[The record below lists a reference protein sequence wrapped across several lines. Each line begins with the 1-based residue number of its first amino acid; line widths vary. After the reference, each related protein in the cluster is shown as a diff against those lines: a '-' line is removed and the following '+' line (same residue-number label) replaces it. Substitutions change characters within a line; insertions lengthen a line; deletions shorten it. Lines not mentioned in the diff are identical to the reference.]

1 MNTKLTASKIAALRP
16 KPSRYRVWDSEI
28 QGFHVRISPKG
39 RKTFVLT
46 YRYEGFVKEFTI
58 GTYGNLTIE
67 EARRL
72 AKKLAGQVADNID
85 VSAERKAREAE
96 AYKNAR
102 ATLGRFYSDMYLSW
116 AEANLKS
123 HNETSRTIKSD
134 FEHLLNRNLADITQW
149 DVQKWASDMQKKGL
163 KNTTLNRRIASL
175 KGVLSKAKEWG
186 VIELSPLAG
195 MKSLRTDNAPNVR
208 YLSDKEKERLYSA
221 LSTRNESKKLA
232 RHSHEN
238 WASKRNIKLK
248 PAISVVYSD
257 YLMPLVLLAIN
268 TGMRRG
274 EIFNLKWSDI
284 DLDKSLLTVRGEIS
298 KSGYT
303 RHIPL
308 TIEAYRCLESWGGD
322 KASKDL
328 VFPSPRT
335 GKRLDNINSS
345 WETLMKLAK
354 LDNFRFHD
362 LRHHFASRL
371 VMRGVDLNT
380 VRELLGHRDLK
391 TTLCYA
397 HLAPEHKAAAISL
410 LNSDAA
416 S

>member
-1 MNTKLTASKIAALRP
+1 VLQICHCFLLLTNYVGYLLANVATSARVAHEHMNTRLTASKIAALRP
-16 KPSRYRVWDSEI
+16 KPNRYRVWDSEI

-46 YRYEGFVKEFTI
+46 YRYEGFVKEITI

-72 AKKLAGQVADNID
+72 AKKLTGQIADNID
-85 VSAERKAREAE
+85 VSAQRKAREAE

-102 ATLGRFYSDMYLSW
+102 ATLWRFYSEMYLPW

-134 FEHLLNRNLADITQW
+134 FKHLLNRNLAAITQW
-149 DVQKWASDMQKKGL
+149 DVQKWASDMQKK
-163 KNTTLNRRIASL
+163 
-175 KGVLSKAKEWG
+175 
-186 VIELSPLAG
+186 
-195 MKSLRTDNAPNVR
+195 
-208 YLSDKEKERLYSA
+208 RLYSA
-221 LSTRNESKKLA
+221 LSARNESKKLA
-232 RHSHEN
+232 RQSHEN
-238 WASKRNIKLK
+238 WASKRKKILK
-248 PAISVVYSD
+248 PIISSVYSD

-274 EIFNLKWSDI
+274 EIFNLHWSDM
-284 DLDKSLLTVRGEIS
+284 DLDKRLLTVRGEIS

-303 RHIPL
+303 RHVPL
-308 TIEAYRCLESWGGD
+308 TTEAQRCLNHWGQG
-322 KASKDL
+322 KALKGL

-335 GKRLDNINSS
+335 GKRLDNIYSA
-345 WETLMKLAK
+345 WETLMKLAE

-362 LRHHFASRL
+362 LRHHFASSL

-397 HLAPEHKAAAISL
+397 HLAPEHNLSEKK
-410 LNSDAA
+410 DAR
-416 S
+416 

>member
-1 MNTKLTASKIAALRP
+1 
-16 KPSRYRVWDSEI
+16 
-28 QGFHVRISPKG
+28 
-39 RKTFVLT
+39 
-46 YRYEGFVKEFTI
+46 
-58 GTYGNLTIE
+58 
-67 EARRL
+67 
-72 AKKLAGQVADNID
+72 
-85 VSAERKAREAE
+85 
-96 AYKNAR
+96 
-102 ATLGRFYSDMYLSW
+102 
-116 AEANLKS
+116 
-123 HNETSRTIKSD
+123 
-134 FEHLLNRNLADITQW
+134 
-149 DVQKWASDMQKKGL
+149 
-163 KNTTLNRRIASL
+163 
-175 KGVLSKAKEWG
+175 
-186 VIELSPLAG
+186 
-195 MKSLRTDNAPNVR
+195 
-208 YLSDKEKERLYSA
+208 
-221 LSTRNESKKLA
+221 
-232 RHSHEN
+232 
-238 WASKRNIKLK
+238 
-248 PAISVVYSD
+248 
-257 YLMPLVLLAIN
+257 MPLVLLAIN

-274 EIFNLKWSDI
+274 ELFDLNWADI
-284 DLDKSLLTVRGEIS
+284 DLDSKVITVRGEIS

-322 KASKDL
+322 KASNDL

-345 WETLMKLAK
+345 WETLMKLAN

-362 LRHHFASRL
+362 LRHHFASSL

>member
-1 MNTKLTASKIAALRP
+1 MNTKLTASKVAALRSES
-16 KPSRYRVWDSEI
+16 SRYRVWDSEI
-28 QGFHVRISPKG
+28 QGFHVRITPSG

-46 YRYEGFVKEFTI
+46 YRFQGFVKEYTI
-58 GTYGNLTIE
+58 GIYGNLTVE

-72 AKKLAGQVADNID
+72 AKKLSGKVADNID
-85 VSAERKAREAE
+85 VSAQRKAINAE

-102 ATLGRFYSDMYLSW
+102 GSLERFYSDMYLPW
-116 AEANLKS
+116 AEANLKG
-123 HNETSRTIKSD
+123 HKETSRTIKTD
-134 FEHLLNRNLADITQW
+134 FKHLLNRNLAAITQW

-232 RHSHEN
+232 RQSHEN

-248 PAISVVYSD
+248 PSISVVYSD

-274 EIFNLKWSDI
+274 EIFNLRWSDI
-284 DLDKSLLTVRGEIS
+284 DLDKRLLTVRGEIS

-362 LRHHFASRL
+362 LRHHFASSL